1 VPQGSRLIAANV
13 IYRWIVGQARY
24 LFRQLAGDEMK
35 IINGIIRAFLLFRIR
50 VLLLVAMA
58 SAVAPGAFGAG
69 TEITNLDTAADGD
82 VEHIRI
88 DLTAPVNPIIRPV
101 DKAGRLIL
109 DFPDVSLRI
118 KVKQHDIV
126 VNRNG
131 ISEVF
136 AKMNEDPSV
145 NSRIIV
151 WLDSVR
157 PYQIAT
163 TDNGLIL
170 TIFRH
175 PQAPGASEAKQ
186 GSIST
191 DGHQIPGATA
201 DSENVGKMIA
211 GLPATSPPEVEH
223 AILGSGIDE
232 PIDNRTA
239 TVRHRFKIK
248 FVSGNTLYIDGGSRS
263 GLHVGMNLDIWN
275 RTGDAHRSGSGTTP
289 IAAAHIVGVA
299 TTSAILQIDNS
310 NADLQVG
317 DWAELFPRDAETARK
332 NVLAAPDNTLHPTSR
347 SLEEEG
353 DSLAAPVART
363 FRAEQAPDELATRA
377 VGRIGFDYSG
387 ISSSGSTPGTSTQLG
402 MSFQSN
408 IKHIMGTHWNLE
420 GYWRGR
426 TNQHSQFQ
434 EATIEE
440 TLNKTYTMQLYY
452 DNPNSKWVAGVGRL
466 YLPWAVSLDTIDGG
480 YFGIKS
486 RGGMTTGVFAGS
498 TPDLTSWH
506 YRPDQ
511 RIGGVFT
518 NFEGGD
524 YDRFHYSSTSG
535 LGLSS
540 IGWKLDRPFLFF
552 ENEASYKGKVSVFHS
567 LIADSPQGVSTD
579 GIRPGA
585 GVSHSYFTL
594 HYQPKDVVSFD
605 LYHNF
610 FRDVPTATTA
620 IVGTGLVDKLLFQ
633 GISAGTHVKP
643 TRHFTLYTTLGTSE
657 KTGDEHRSLNQMYG
671 VTWNEISG
679 SGLRADFHYSKFD
692 SNFGK
697 GDYSILSL
705 SRQVTSRMFWNL
717 QFGNQNLLSEYSANY
732 NSKFVADSLDINLGR
747 HSYLQSG
754 YTYVDGATL
763 NYRQWYLSWG
773 YRIDQGKSNP
783 EYVKTL
789 GPQH

>member
-1 VPQGSRLIAANV
+1 
-13 IYRWIVGQARY
+13 
-24 LFRQLAGDEMK
+24 MK
-35 IINGIIRAFLLFRIR
+35 ILNGIIRTLLLFRIR
-50 VLLLVAMA
+50 VLMLLVMA
-58 SAVAPGAFGAG
+58 SAAAPGAFG

-88 DLTAPVNPIIRPV
+88 DLTAPINPIVRPV

-109 DFPDVSLRI
+109 DFPNVSLRI

-126 VNRNG
+126 VNHNG

-136 AKMNEDPSV
+136 AKMSEDPSV

-157 PYQIAT
+157 PFEIKT
-163 TDNGLIL
+163 SDNGLIL
-170 TIFRH
+170 TIYRH
-175 PQAPGASEAKQ
+175 PQVGGANAANQ
-186 GSIST
+186 ASIST
-191 DGHQIPGATA
+191 DSHQIPDSSAESDGARKLVA
-201 DSENVGKMIA
+201 A
-211 GLPATSPPEVEH
+211 LPATSPPEVEH
-223 AILGSGIDE
+223 VILGSMIDE
-232 PIDNRTA
+232 PVDNRA
-239 TVRHRFKIK
+239 SAVRHRFKIK
-248 FVSGNTLYIDGGSRS
+248 FVSGNTVYIDGGSRS
-263 GLHVGMNLDIWN
+263 GLRVGMNLDIW
-275 RTGDAHRSGSGTTP
+275 TRSPGSHQSATNKMP
-289 IAAAHIVGVA
+289 VVAAHIVGVA
-299 TTSAILQIDNS
+299 TTSAILQIGNS
-310 NADLQVG
+310 SADLQVG
-317 DWAELFPRDAETARK
+317 DWAELHPRDADTARN
-332 NVLAAPDNTLHPTSR
+332 NVLTGPDNTLHASSR
-347 SLEEEG
+347 SPEEDG
-353 DSLAAPVART
+353 DSLAAPVGRS
-363 FRAEQAPDELATRA
+363 FQAEQAPDELATRA

-387 ISSSGSTPGTSTQLG
+387 ISSSGSTPGTSTQIG

-426 TNQHSQFQ
+426 TNQHSQFR

-452 DNPNSKWVAGVGRL
+452 DNPSSKWVAGLGRL

-480 YFGIKS
+480 YLGFKS

-594 HYQPKDVVSFD
+594 HYQPKNVVSFD
-605 LYHNF
+605 VYHNF
-610 FRDVPTATTA
+610 FRDVPTAATA

-643 TRHFTLYTTLGTSE
+643 TRHLTLYTTLGTSE
-657 KTGDEHRSLNQMYG
+657 KTGDERRSLNQMYG
-671 VTWNEISG
+671 ATWNEIAR

-705 SRQVTSRMFWNL
+705 SRQLTSRMFWNL
-717 QFGNQNLLSEYSANY
+717 QFGNQNLLSEYSDNY

-754 YTYVDGATL
+754 YTYVDGVTL

-773 YRIDQGKSNP
+773 YRIDQGKRNP
-783 EYVKTL
+783 EYVNTL

>member
-1 VPQGSRLIAANV
+1 MKM
-13 IYRWIVGQARY
+13 IYGT
-24 LFRQLAGDEMK
+24 
-35 IINGIIRAFLLFRIR
+35 IRVFLL
-50 VLLLVAMA
+50 LMMA
-58 SAVAPGAFGAG
+58 SAAAPGAFGAG

-88 DLTAPVNPIIRPV
+88 DLTAPVNPIVRPV

-126 VNRNG
+126 VNHNG

-145 NSRIIV
+145 SSRIIV

-157 PYQIAT
+157 PYEIET
-163 TDNGLIL
+163 RGDGLTL

-175 PQAPGASEAKQ
+175 PQGARATAAKQ

-191 DGHQIPGATA
+191 DSQIPDGSAEGESA
-201 DSENVGKMIA
+201 RKMIA
-211 GLPATSPPEVEH
+211 ALPATSPPEVEH
-223 AILGSGIDE
+223 VTLGSGIDE

-263 GLHVGMNLDIWN
+263 GLRVGMNMGIWS
-275 RTGDAHRSGSGTTP
+275 RSGGSHQSASNKTP

-299 TTSAILQIDNS
+299 TTSAILQVGNS
-310 NADLQVG
+310 SGDLQVG
-317 DWAELFPRDAETARK
+317 DWAELFPMDADTARK
-332 NVLAAPDNTLHPTSR
+332 NVLTGPENALHAASR
-347 SLEEEG
+347 SLEDEG
-353 DSLAAPVART
+353 DSLAAPMGRT
-363 FRAEQAPDELATRA
+363 FRIAQMPDDLATRA

-408 IKHIMGTHWNLE
+408 IKHILGTHWNLE
-420 GYWRGR
+420 GYWRER
-426 TNQHSQFQ
+426 INQHSQFQ

-480 YFGIKS
+480 YFGLKS

-511 RIGGVFT
+511 RIGGLFT

-535 LGLSS
+535 FGLSS

-552 ENEASYKGKVSVFHS
+552 ENEASYKGKISVFHS
-567 LIADSPQGVSTD
+567 LIADSPQGVSTG

-594 HYQPKDVVSFD
+594 HYQPKNVLSFD
-605 LYHNF
+605 VYHNF
-610 FRDVPTATTA
+610 FRDVPTAATT

-633 GISAGTHVKP
+633 GISAGTHVRP
-643 TRHFTLYTTLGTSE
+643 TRYFTLYTTLGTSE
-657 KTGDEHRSLNQMYG
+657 KTGDERRSLNQMYG
-671 VTWNEISG
+671 ATWNEITRSG
-679 SGLRADFHYSKFD
+679 IRADFHYSKFD

-717 QFGNQNLLSEYSANY
+717 QLGNQDLLSEYSANY
-732 NSKFVADSLDINLGR
+732 NSRFVADSLDINLGR

-754 YTYVDGATL
+754 YTYVDGVTL

-773 YRIDQGKSNP
+773 YRIDQGRSNP
-783 EYVKTL
+783 EFIQTL